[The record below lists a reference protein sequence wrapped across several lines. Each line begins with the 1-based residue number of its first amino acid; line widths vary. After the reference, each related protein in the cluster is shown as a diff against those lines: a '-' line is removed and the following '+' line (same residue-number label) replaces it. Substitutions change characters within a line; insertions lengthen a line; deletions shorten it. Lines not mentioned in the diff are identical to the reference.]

1 MSYPPPHNGPY
12 PSQYMQQ
19 PPNLPHHQQTIHPQQ
34 LLYNNN
40 VNASASPYQYGKPVV
55 YPQVMIPAYPAYAQT
70 YNPQPPQQQQPPPP
84 PPQQPPPQ
92 QQPQQQYVNPSD
104 LFNPPPLASTSPP
117 QFTNSPSQYAAQPAA
132 SVAGNSRSPVLP
144 TSTPP
149 QSTYYAAPD
158 LNQANQTPNN
168 YPQPTSTT
176 PSVQVP
182 TPAAAA
188 PAVAAAAASP
198 APAPA
203 AKPVAAIPVP
213 VKPAAAKPVAQ
224 TPPAPSPKPVQVLIP
239 APTPEVQ
246 QKIQRP
252 PPKKQA
258 QRQTGQ
264 KPTQKSAGA
273 PIDYQV
279 LLLAMA
285 DEYLN
290 AAHSHGTLVALLRR
304 EMEMDEYYKLVATG
318 LGCLEAVLKVRWDS

>member
-1 MSYPPPHNGPY
+1 M
-12 PSQYMQQ
+12 
-19 PPNLPHHQQTIHPQQ
+19 
-34 LLYNNN
+34 
-40 VNASASPYQYGKPVV
+40 
-55 YPQVMIPAYPAYAQT
+55 
-70 YNPQPPQQQQPPPP
+70 
-84 PPQQPPPQ
+84 
-92 QQPQQQYVNPSD
+92 
-104 LFNPPPLASTSPP
+104 
-117 QFTNSPSQYAAQPAA
+117 

-144 TSTPP
+144 TSTPAR
-149 QSTYYAAPD
+149 STYYSAPSP
-158 LNQANQTPNN
+158 NQANQTPNN

-182 TPAAAA
+182 PPAAAA
-188 PAVAAAAASP
+188 VAATASP

-203 AKPVAAIPVP
+203 AKPVAANPVP

-246 QKIQRP
+246 QKVQRP
-252 PPKKQA
+252 PIKKQA

-264 KPTQKSAGA
+264 KPTQKSAGT

-318 LGCLEAVLKVRWDS
+318 LGCLEAVLKVRGDF